1 MSTRKALKII
11 LPFAALGIASAIM
24 YELIASKPERK
35 QQSPQEKVWQVDT
48 ISASK
53 QSLSPSITL
62 YGRVESPEVL
72 QSAAPGAGI
81 VDDVKVRVGD
91 AVKSGQTLVVLDQRD
106 FESLLSQAEA
116 ELKDIDSQHAELKI
130 RHKSN
135 LASLKTEQE
144 LLALAEQEAERMR
157 KLINQNLGAD
167 SALSDARRVLANQ
180 QLSLHSRQLE
190 VESYPAKLQ
199 KLEAQQVKYHAKLG
213 DVRLMIERS
222 QAIAPFDGII
232 SSVPVSKGDRV
243 AIGQTLVSLYPV
255 DSLEIRAHI
264 PAVYITT
271 IQSAIDQGVA
281 PQAQLTGNAENL
293 LLDLI
298 RLAGE
303 AEATGIDA
311 YFQLATSTQQLR
323 PGALLPLNL
332 SLPPQPDVFAV
343 PFQAIYGNSRIYR
356 LNDDRMEGIDVKT
369 VGQYYPSS
377 DKAMLLVQSDLIS
390 DGDRIVV
397 THLPN
402 AVSGLKVK
410 TRNQ

>member
-11 LPFAALGIASAIM
+11 LPFVLLGIAAVVM
-24 YELIASKPERK
+24 YELITSKPERE
-35 QQSPQEKVWQVDT
+35 QQPLQEKVWQVDV
-48 ISASK
+48 ISARK

-62 YGRVESPEVL
+62 YGRVESPEML

-81 VDDVKVRVGD
+81 VEEVMVRVGD
-91 AVKSGQTLVVLDQRD
+91 AVKSGQTLVTLDRRD
-106 FESLLSQAEA
+106 FESLLLQAEA

-135 LASLKTEQE
+135 LVSLKTEQE
-144 LLALAEQEAERMR
+144 LFTLAEQEAERMR
-157 KLINQNLGAD
+157 KLKNQNLGAD
-167 SALSDARRVLANQ
+167 SALSDARSALAKQ
-180 QLSLHSRQLE
+180 QLSLHSHQLE
-190 VESYPAKLQ
+190 VESYPVKLQ
-199 KLEAQQVKYHAKLG
+199 KLEAQQIKYGAKLG
-213 DVRLMIERS
+213 DVRLMLERS

-281 PQAQLTGNAENL
+281 PRAQLAGNSENL
-293 LLDLI
+293 LFDLK

-311 YFQLATSTQQLR
+311 YFQVSATTRQLR
-323 PGALLPLNL
+323 PGVLLPLNL

-343 PFQAIYGNSRIYR
+343 PFQAIYGNSRLYR
-356 LNDDRMEGIDVKT
+356 LNEDRLEGIDVKT
-369 VGQYYPSS
+369 VGQYYPSR
-377 DKAMLLVQSDLIS
+377 DQALLLVQSDLIN
-390 DGDRIVV
+390 DGDKIVV

-410 TRNQ
+410 TQKQ

>member
-11 LPFAALGIASAIM
+11 LPFAVLGIAAMVM
-24 YELIASKPERK
+24 YELITSKPERK
-35 QQSPQEKVWQVDT
+35 QQTLQEKVWQVDV
-48 ISASK
+48 IPASK
-53 QSLSPSITL
+53 QSLSPSISL

-72 QSAAPGAGI
+72 KSAAPGAGI
-81 VDDVKVRVGD
+81 VDEVMVRVGD
-91 AVKSGQTLVVLDQRD
+91 EVKSGQTLVILDQRD
-106 FESLLSQAEA
+106 FESLLLQAEA
-116 ELKDIDSQHAELKI
+116 ELQDINSQLAELKI

-144 LLALAEQEAERMR
+144 LLELAEQEAERMR
-157 KLINQNLGAD
+157 KLKNQNLGAD
-167 SALSDARRVLANQ
+167 SALSDARRALANQ
-180 QLSLHSRQLE
+180 QLSLHSSQLE

-199 KLEAQQVKYHAKLG
+199 KLEAQQIKYRARLG
-213 DVRLMIERS
+213 DVRLMLERS

-232 SSVPVSKGDRV
+232 SAVPVAKGDRV
-243 AIGQTLVSLYPV
+243 AIGQTLVSLYPLA
-255 DSLEIRAHI
+255 SLEIRAHI
-264 PAVYITT
+264 PAAYIST
-271 IQSAIDQGVA
+271 IQSAIDQGAA
-281 PQAQLTGNAENL
+281 PLAQLAGNAENL
-293 LLDLI
+293 MLKLK

-311 YFQLATSTQQLR
+311 YFQVVTAARQLR
-323 PGALLPLNL
+323 PGVLLALNL

-356 LNDDRMEGIDVKT
+356 LNGDRLEGVDVKT

-377 DKAMLLVQSDLIS
+377 DKALLLVQSDLIS
-390 DGDRIVV
+390 DGDKLVV